1 MQSLVFF
8 VAPTA
13 YAQVTEHS
21 LTAASPPYGLHT
33 KINLHS
39 KVVIVTCFTTESFQR
54 TSFSLLILFV
64 ILAHFFVLTC
74 SLQMQGFFCVA
85 YNCLGDVI
93 CDCHN
98 GSKIFSLPTCNFT

>member
-1 MQSLVFF
+1 MQSLIFS

-13 YAQVTEHS
+13 YGQVTEHS

-33 KINLHS
+33 KINLDS
-39 KVVIVTCFTTESFQR
+39 KVVLVTCFTTESFQR
-54 TSFSLLILFV
+54 SSFSLLILFV
-64 ILAHFFVLTC
+64 ILAHFFVLC
-74 SLQMQGFFCVA
+74 SLQVHGFFCVA
-85 YNCLGDVI
+85 CNCLGDVI